1 MAVGLAAL
9 ASFALAVGA
18 VMARRGGLIV
28 KPSLGARFTILV
40 GIPIFAGIAAA
51 AGELWEI
58 TSLPLSVYLWF
69 GAAGVLHF
77 ILGRSL
83 QYSAFRHVGA
93 ARATVV
99 ITIAPLIS
107 VAIAAPVFHE
117 EITLLLLAGAALVIV
132 GPILIAREE
141 ARLQRGGGLLGGVQ
155 SLTREQLQRG
165 LLLSL
170 LAAVAWGLS
179 PILIKAGLNQEDMPL
194 LGLFLSYVAA
204 GAVVAGYLMTAAE
217 RRELA
222 TVDPAGVG
230 WFLGGGVIVSIA
242 QALRYL
248 AFSEGDVAV
257 VALMLQLVPVFVFG
271 LTVTFNRNVEALSH
285 YVLIGGVFVVS
296 GSILIALSG

>member
-1 MAVGLAAL
+1 MAVGLAVL
-9 ASFALAVGA
+9 SSFALAVSA
-18 VMARRGGLIV
+18 VLARRGGLTV
-28 KPSLGARFTILV
+28 RPSLGARFTILV
-40 GIPIFAGIAAA
+40 GIPIFAAIALI
-51 AGELWEI
+51 AGEMSDI
-58 TSLPLSVYLWF
+58 GSLPVSVYLWF

-77 ILGRSL
+77 ILGRSF

-117 EITLLLLAGAALVIV
+117 KITALLVIGAALVIV
-132 GPILIAREE
+132 GPILIASEE
-141 ARLQRGGGLLGGVQ
+141 ARLQRGEGLLGGVQ
-155 SLTREQLQRG
+155 SLSREQLQRG

-179 PILIKAGLNQEDMPL
+179 PILIKAGLNVEDVPL
-194 LGLFLSYVAA
+194 LGLFVSYVAA
-204 GAVVAGYLMTAAE
+204 GGVVLGYLMTPAE
-217 RRELA
+217 RQELA
-222 TVDPAGVG
+222 GVDPVGVR
-230 WFLGGGVIVSIA
+230 WFLIGGVIVSIA

-257 VALMLQLVPVFVFG
+257 VALMLQLVPVFVFA
-271 LTVTFNRNVEALSH
+271 LTVTFNRKVEALSR
-285 YVLIGGVFVVS
+285 YVLIGGVFVVC